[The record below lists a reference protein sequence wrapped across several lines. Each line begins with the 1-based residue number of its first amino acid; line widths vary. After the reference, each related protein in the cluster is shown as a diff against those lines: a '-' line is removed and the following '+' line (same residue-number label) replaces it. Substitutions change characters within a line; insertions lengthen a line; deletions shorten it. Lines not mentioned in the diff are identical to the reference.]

1 MRTIAYKGANKQT
14 NKKKTN
20 ERRKTKP
27 RIQIKNIIET
37 ENYFIKKIHQNE
49 LMCKKKKSFVG

>member
-1 MRTIAYKGANKQT
+1 MRTIAYKGVNKQT
-14 NKKKTN
+14 KKTN

-27 RIQIKNIIET
+27 RIYIKNIIET

-49 LMCKKKKSFVG
+49 LMCKKKKRFIA

>member
-1 MRTIAYKGANKQT
+1 MRTIAYKGVNKQT
-14 NKKKTN
+14 KKTN

-27 RIQIKNIIET
+27 RIYIKDIIET

-49 LMCKKKKSFVG
+49 LMCKKKKRFIA